1 LQNRP
6 VVNDVHTEDPQ
17 VQDSAFAKD
26 PLLMGQLAN
35 EQVLVDNSHS
45 GPIFFEHTL
54 LPHWHA
60 PPMFGDSLFVYLQ
73 TDPTKHKH
81 SRTDV
86 QGVGE
91 AALEFKKSWSPA
103 SSPGL

>member
-1 LQNRP
+1 
-6 VVNDVHTEDPQ
+6 
-17 VQDSAFAKD
+17 
-26 PLLMGQLAN
+26 MGQLAN
-35 EQVLVDNSHS
+35 EQVLVDDSHS

-91 AALEFKKSWSPA
+91 AALEFEKSRSPA
-103 SSPGL
+103 SFPGL